1 MKVTPLSALSLSS
14 ILVGTLTSPSRACDL
29 CSVYSAMQARGEI
42 DKGFLAG
49 AAQQFTHYGTLQE
62 DGHRIPNDLNQH
74 LDSSISQ
81 LFAGYNFTDRFGA
94 QVNVPIIYRS
104 FQRAD
109 DSGGIERGSE
119 SGLGDVSLV
128 ANLLAF
134 RKATKKFT
142 FAWTLHGG
150 VKFPTGSS
158 DRLQEEVDELTAP
171 PLPPGAPESGLHGHD
186 LALGSGSVDGIVG
199 TGLFARRQRLFF
211 AANAQYAIRTK
222 GDFDYQYAN
231 DLVWWGGPGVFL
243 ALTESYTVALQ
254 LNVSGETKARDTFQ
268 GMKAGDTGITSVFLG
283 PQLSVTWGER
293 FSAELSADLPV
304 SIDNTALQIVPDYR
318 VRAVVHWRF

>member
-1 MKVTPLSALSLSS
+1 MKVVSLSV
-14 ILVGTLTSPSRACDL
+14 LAGVVAAPAMACDL

-42 DKGFLAG
+42 EKGFTLGVAE
-49 AAQQFTHYGTLQE
+49 QFSHYGTLQE
-62 DGHRIPNDLNQH
+62 EGHEVPNDLDQH
-74 LDSSISQ
+74 LASSISQ
-81 LFAGYNFTDRFGA
+81 LFAGYNFTDRIGV
-94 QVNVPIIYRS
+94 QVNAPIIYRS

-109 DSGGIERGSE
+109 DSGGIERGTE
-119 SGLGDVSLV
+119 SGVGDVSLV
-128 ANLLAF
+128 ANFLAY

-142 FAWTLHGG
+142 LAWTVHGG

-171 PLPPGAPESGLHGHD
+171 QPAPGAPESGIHGHD

-199 TGLFARRQRLFF
+199 TGVFARRHRLFLS
-211 AANAQYAIRTK
+211 ANAQYAIRTK
-222 GDFDYQYAN
+222 GDFDYRYAN

-254 LNVSGETKARDTFQ
+254 LNVSGETKGRDTFQ
-268 GMKAGDTGITSVFLG
+268 GAKAPDTGITSVFLG

-293 FSAELSADLPV
+293 LSAELGADLPV
-304 SIDNTALQIVPDYR
+304 SIDNTALQSVPDYR
-318 VRAVVHWRF
+318 VRAAVNWRF